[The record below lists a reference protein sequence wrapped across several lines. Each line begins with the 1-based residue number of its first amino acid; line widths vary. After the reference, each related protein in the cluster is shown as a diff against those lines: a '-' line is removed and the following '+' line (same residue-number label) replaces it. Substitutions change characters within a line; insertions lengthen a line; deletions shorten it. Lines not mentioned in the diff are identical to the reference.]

1 MYCSEQLIKFFAFFE
16 SKSGILNFFVGLAC
30 SSAVIALDVNDGQ
43 EYQFAFFYMFPVGFT
58 TWFAGRYFGGLLALI
73 CSFAWVVDN
82 HSHVSLALI
91 WNTFST
97 ITVFLTI
104 CILVSKV
111 RNMWE
116 NERRQSHNDFLT
128 GVFNARAF
136 QEILTREINRL
147 DHNGIPFSLAYIDLD
162 NFKEVNDRFGH
173 TQGDQLLKLITRSLI
188 DCLRKSDVIARM
200 GGDEFVVL
208 LPGTNQMVVQ
218 DVLIKMQNTLQN
230 VLRGD
235 RWQVT
240 FSIGVVTCLAKPLN
254 YDELISMADNM
265 MYKVKQNGKNNIR
278 FAQYPPA

>member
-1 MYCSEQLIKFFAFFE
+1 MYFSEQLKKFYTFFE
-16 SKSGILNFFVGLAC
+16 SKSWIFNFFIGLAC
-30 SSAVIALDVNDGQ
+30 SLVVILLDVTDNQ
-43 EYQFAFFYMFPVGFT
+43 EYQFSFFYMFPIGFT

-73 CSFAWVVDN
+73 CSFAWAIDN
-82 HSHVSLALI
+82 HTHLSLALI

-97 ITVFLTI
+97 IGVFLTI
-104 CILVSKV
+104 SILVSKV
-111 RNMWE
+111 KNMWE
-116 NERRQSHNDFLT
+116 SEHQQSRNDFLT

-136 QEILTREINRL
+136 QEILIREINRL

-188 DCLRKSDVIARM
+188 DSLRKSDVIARM

-208 LPGTNQMVVQ
+208 LPGTNLMIVQ
-218 DVLIKMQNTLQN
+218 DVLNKMQNRLQK

-240 FSIGVVTCLAKPLN
+240 CSIGVVTCLAKPLN
-254 YDELISMADNM
+254 YDELISMADDL
-265 MYKVKQNGKNNIR
+265 MYRVKQNGKNNIQ